1 MQMILG
7 NSKPDKMQKIVTQ
20 KLYKIEEEEVSERYW
35 INYYNLFRW
44 KIDLNNIILKNIN
57 KDINIQSKFK
67 I

>member
-44 KIDLNNIILKNIN
+44 KIDLNNIISKNIN
-57 KDINIQSKFK
+57 KDINIQS
-67 I
+67 